1 MYNKLS
7 KSIVKQKYKKTKK
20 YRKSKANKRHILNGG
35 SMEVAHMQLPVPDI
49 LTKEY
54 LKENPDYC
62 YKLYESSINL
72 VGENKYQFVL
82 ELLQKWFKKNASDD
96 TTKKFFNPYLT
107 LPIPFI
113 TEVQDSI
120 GFTTDFYY
128 KWYMSK
134 NPELKVLITETE
146 VITKIDTTCT
156 ITTSVGEKTF
166 PIYETLLAQICRD
179 ICILLVKKHF
189 FEDDI
194 LQSGIRRIANKRN
207 TRKLANTNME
217 LFINLLKK
225 CNDCIKHNYNYLLVC
240 QICDEFMV
248 SISTFANY
256 TRDYLYNNKFI
267 FFPTTSQV
275 SYQSMVLLITAP
287 IINFRLNNRM
297 RETHTVLG
305 YPTYDFNHNVADHA
319 KTSHKLD
326 AFMFDE
332 NMKPNFQPWFT
343 NISNFIKILSKYFF
357 VPPKDKEKSKQYTTD
372 NIIEDKTMYSFVLFA
387 LLHEYIDFCFLV
399 LMPKIIKM
407 NAENLVL
414 PKSILDQLLTYL
426 TRVAQADKLNS
437 VIKFNEEDMF
447 ALYAEDEPFTSVIN
461 YFVETIITEANN
473 PETGTLF
480 KENIQFLY
488 NTLLLYFKESN
499 IIDLQFYATLN
510 TDLLIHIQTEDN

>member
-35 SMEVAHMQLPVPDI
+35 SMEVALAHMQLPVPDI

-54 LKENPDYC
+54 LKKNSDYC
-62 YKLYESSINL
+62 YKLYELSIDL
-72 VGENKYQFVL
+72 VIKNNYTFVL

-96 TTKKFFNPYLT
+96 TTKKLFNPYLT

-134 NPELKVLITETE
+134 NPDLKVLITETE
-146 VITKIDTTCT
+146 VITPIDTTCT
-156 ITTSVGEKTF
+156 ITTSVGKKTF

-194 LQSGIRRIANKRN
+194 LQSRIGRIANKRN
-207 TRKLANTNME
+207 TRELAHTNME

-225 CNDCIKHNYNYLLVC
+225 CNDCIQNDYNYLLVC

-248 SISTFANY
+248 SMSTSAEY
-256 TRDYLYNNKFI
+256 KRHYLYNNEFI

-297 RETHTVLG
+297 RETHTVLE

-326 AFMFDE
+326 AFMFNE

-357 VPPKDKEKSKQYTTD
+357 VPPKDKLFDIKYTSE
-372 NIIEDKTMYSFVLFA
+372 NIVKDKTMYSFVLFA

-399 LMPKIIKM
+399 LMPIIINKKL
-407 NAENLVL
+407 ALSE
-414 PKSILDQLLTYL
+414 SILDKLTTHLNVVASADRL
-426 TRVAQADKLNS
+426 TS
-437 VIKFNEEDMF
+437 VIKTFNSKPSNLHIIIKNF
-447 ALYAEDEPFTSVIN
+447 KSVIN

-473 PETGTLF
+473 LETGTLF
-480 KENIQFLY
+480 KENIRFLY
-488 NTLLLYFKESN
+488 NTLLSYFKESKN
-499 IIDLQFYATLN
+499 PKLQFYATLN